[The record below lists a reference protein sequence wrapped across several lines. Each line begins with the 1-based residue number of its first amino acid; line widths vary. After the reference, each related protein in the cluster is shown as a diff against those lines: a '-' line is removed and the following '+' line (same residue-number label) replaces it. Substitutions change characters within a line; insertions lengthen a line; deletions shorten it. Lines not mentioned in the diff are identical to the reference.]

1 MKRTSKN
8 NSQNQYKGIAIEK
21 EDSKTKIKNKDK
33 IVKKGKISEARK
45 SARILSILS
54 IVSFVL
60 IMVVV
65 GQFLLIDKPI
75 ANRIPRGTT
84 INGIGVG
91 RLSSSKASQVIS
103 NMIADKANSFELNI
117 NYLDKSWSFNKDDFE
132 VNSNIHTIVE
142 MAQEREAINSNY
154 ELQKET
160 LSYIEESGSSINLA
174 FNYLFVGL
182 DEKIENIMSEIEI
195 PAKNSEITFTPN
207 SEIKFQISKESSGL
221 RVNKEKL
228 YEDINNEFMKSNT
241 INVEIQTEE
250 ELPSITQEHNEKITQ
265 KLSSFKT
272 DVADST
278 GARKINVK
286 LALER
291 VNGLIIEPGQTIS
304 FNEQTGPHSIANGYK
319 VATIIYNGQFVDGV
333 GGGICQASTTLYN
346 ALLLADVDILQVRKH
361 TLPVRYVPLA
371 LDAMVS
377 EHISDLVFKNTSGTP
392 IYISTSSDFNSVY
405 VEVYGA
411 DTSEYSLKTRSET
424 ICTIPHNGD
433 TIKADTAHEY
443 TEKVLYQGEYYR
455 LTYPRDGYEAKSYL
469 CYYKDR
475 ELVKEEEIRHEI
487 YYPQNGIVIEGTE
500 VPPSDIDIIDDQVEV
515 ISPSQ
520 TSSSNTEVASIPVS
534 FCP

>member
-1 MKRTSKN
+1 M
-8 NSQNQYKGIAIEK
+8 
-21 EDSKTKIKNKDK
+21 
-33 IVKKGKISEARK
+33 IS
-45 SARILSILS
+45 L
-54 IVSFVL
+54 VL

-65 GQFLLIDKPI
+65 GQFFLINKRAAD
-75 ANRIPRGTT
+75 RLPRGTT
-84 INGIGVG
+84 INGISVG
-91 RLSSSKASQVIS
+91 GLSSSKANQLIS
-103 NMIADKANSFELNI
+103 NMIADKANNFTLNI
-117 NYLDKSWSFNKDDFE
+117 SYGDKSWSFDKNDFE
-132 VNSNIHTIVE
+132 VNSNVHTIIE
-142 MAQEREAINSNY
+142 MAQEREIINSDY

-160 LSYIEESGSSINLA
+160 LASIEESGSSINLA

-195 PAKNSEITFTPN
+195 PAKDSEITFTPN
-207 SEIKFQISKESSGL
+207 SETKFQISQEESGL
-221 RVNKEKL
+221 RVNKEQL
-228 YEDINNEFMKSNT
+228 YKDINSEFMKNNT
-241 INVEIQTEE
+241 VNVQIQTEE
-250 ELPSITQEHNEKITQ
+250 ELPSITQAGNEKLTQ
-265 KLSSFKT
+265 QLSSFKT
-272 DVADST
+272 NVADST
-278 GARKINVK
+278 GSRKSNVK

-291 VNGLIIEPGQTIS
+291 INGLIVEPGKTIS

-346 ALLLADVDILQVRKH
+346 ALLLANVDILQVRKH

-377 EHISDLVFKNTSGTP
+377 EHISDLVFKNTSDNP
-392 IYISTSSDFNSVY
+392 IYIATSSDSNSVY
-405 VEVYGA
+405 VGVYGA
-411 DTSEYSLKTRSET
+411 NTSEYTLKTRSET

-443 TEKVLYQGEYYR
+443 TDKVLYQGEYYR

-469 CYYKDR
+469 CYYKGE
-475 ELVKEEEIRHEI
+475 ELIKEEEIRHEI

-500 VPPSDIDIIDDQVEV
+500 VPPSDVDIIDDDMEV

-520 TSSSNTEVASIPVS
+520 TSSSNTKVISIPVS